1 MVTQSDAGMCT
12 LEAALGWLVRA
23 GLVSEEDALARSTFP
38 KEVLTH
44 TAPYTPSPNG
54 SPGPPA
60 APMPPQ
66 QGAEVTGVASG
77 AVPVRD

>member
-1 MVTQSDAGMCT
+1 MCT

-44 TAPYTPSPNG
+44 SAPYTPSPNG
-54 SPGPPA
+54 PPGPPPAPGPPHQA
-60 APMPPQ
+60 A
-66 QGAEVTGVASG
+66 EITGVPSS